1 MCRRNHVTHSYWRR
15 KGLVQESKALLEFAL
30 ANEREPGVPPK
41 PPPPLKTHSNGGMS
55 IRLRACMCT
64 RLSVYLPFC
73 LSVYLPLST
82 SWTLSRPLSPLHL
95 LDLAGLSSVVCLLQF
110 LGDGHLRETQKST
123 SEVEAVATVPAS
135 VACHANK
142 APKAF
147 AQRGADMA
155 ADTHEP
161 SPPSGPGLP

>member
-82 SWTLSRPLSPLHL
+82 SWTPLDLSPP
-95 LDLAGLSSVVCLLQF
+95 CTF
-110 LGDGHLRETQKST
+110 LIS
-123 SEVEAVATVPAS
+123 PAS
-135 VACHANK
+135 
-142 APKAF
+142 
-147 AQRGADMA
+147 A
-155 ADTHEP
+155 ASSASCSSLEMVTCEKRK
-161 SPPSGPGLP
+161 SRRQK